1 MDGKVELENKLDAIQ
16 KDLKDKEQEIEDQDC
31 LIQALI
37 TKERKSNDELLE
49 TRKELINVSSV
60 LLSWF
65 FGRRFEWCTPKAHRI
80 NHSWMLCPAD
90 PRHSSSYTGQISTF
104 KRQ

>member
-1 MDGKVELENKLDAIQ
+1 MGLKDNMDGEVEFENKLDAIQ

-80 NHSWMLCPAD
+80 NHS
-90 PRHSSSYTGQISTF
+90 
-104 KRQ
+104 